1 MRTVIYKE
9 RTYAIVRVV
18 EGDVSF
24 SDIKQDEDFMS
35 VDMWNESEDKKHFP
49 TIE

>member
-18 EGDVSF
+18 EGEIEI
-24 SDIKQDEDFMS
+24 SDIKQDEDFMP
-35 VDMWNESEDKKHFP
+35 VDMWNESGDKVNFP
-49 TIE
+49 TIK

>member
-18 EGDVSF
+18 EGDVSI
-24 SDIKQDEDFMS
+24 SDIKQDEDFMP
-35 VDMWNESEDKKHFP
+35 VDMWNESDDKEHFP
-49 TIE
+49 TIL